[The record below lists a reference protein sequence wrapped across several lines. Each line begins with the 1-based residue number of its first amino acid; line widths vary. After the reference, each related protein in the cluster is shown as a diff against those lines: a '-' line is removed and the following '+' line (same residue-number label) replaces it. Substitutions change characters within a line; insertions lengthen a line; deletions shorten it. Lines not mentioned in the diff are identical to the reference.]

1 MRVREG
7 YTFWTV
13 LKPKAFFT
21 MPVLIQKQAF
31 RIFLRLV
38 IAGAICATGSFVFA
52 QQGQLKA
59 GAAVVDITPPL
70 GLGIVG
76 NFNIPPATHIHDPL
90 HARCLVLDDGK
101 SRLVF
106 VIADNCG
113 IARELLDHSKRL
125 ITAETGIPAENVLMA
140 GTHTHSAVNVGVD
153 LGLRK
158 PGSEEIEFED
168 YHFFLARR
176 MADAVRIAINNL
188 EPARLGW
195 GSGSVPQH
203 VFNRRWKLKEK
214 IVNPFGEM
222 DQTQFNPGLNNPNKT
237 EPAGGTDPE
246 VVFLSV
252 QSAGGRPIA
261 LLANY
266 SLHYVGG
273 VPTGHI
279 SADYFAVFAEKIK
292 EKLEQQTGD
301 APPFVGFMTNGTSG
315 DVNNIN
321 FRGPITSHPPY
332 EKMNIVAEDVA
343 REVLRAY
350 REITYESDISL
361 KAAHTYLPVAVRKP
375 SQKIYER
382 SIGVKNS
389 PEGAKSVHPLER
401 VFADRAIHIYENWPA
416 QLEVPLQVF
425 RIGDLG
431 VTAIPFEVF
440 TEMGLDLKE
449 RAPFSKAFTITLAN
463 GAFGYLPTPAQHK
476 LGGYETWLT
485 VTKVEES
492 ASEKIT
498 REIMRLF
505 EQVK

>member
-1 MRVREG
+1 
-7 YTFWTV
+7 
-13 LKPKAFFT
+13 
-21 MPVLIQKQAF
+21 MPVLTLRQAVRF
-31 RIFLRLV
+31 FLCLV
-38 IAGAICATGSFVFA
+38 MAGTMCLPGSFANA
-52 QQGQLKA
+52 QQRQLKA
-59 GAAVVDITPPL
+59 GAAIVDITPPL

-76 NFNIPPATHIHDPL
+76 NFTIPPATHIHDPL
-90 HARCLVLDDGK
+90 HARCLVLDDGTN
-101 SRLVF
+101 RLVF

-113 IARELLDHSKRL
+113 IVQELLDHAKKL
-125 ITAETGIPAENVLMA
+125 ITAETGIPAENVLMS
-140 GTHTHSAVNVGVD
+140 GTHTHSAVDAGVD

-158 PGSEEIEFED
+158 MGSKELKFED
-168 YHFFLARR
+168 YHLFLARR

-214 IVNPFGEM
+214 IASPFGEM
-222 DQTQFNPGLNNPNKT
+222 DQVQFNPGLNNPNKI

-279 SADYFAVFAEKIK
+279 SADYFAIFAEKIK

-301 APPFVGFMTNGTSG
+301 APAFVGFMTNGTSG
-315 DVNNIN
+315 DVNNVN
-321 FRGPITSHPPY
+321 FRGPLTSHPPY
-332 EKMNIVAEDVA
+332 EKMNIVADDVA

-350 REITYESDISL
+350 REVTYKSDISL

-389 PEGAKSVHPLER
+389 PEGTKFGHSLER

-440 TEMGLDLKE
+440 TETGLDLKK
-449 RAPFSKAFTITLAN
+449 RAPFSKAFTISLAN
-463 GAFGYLPTPAQHK
+463 GAFGYLPTPAQHG

-485 VTKVEES
+485 VTKVEEK

-498 REIMRLF
+498 QEIMKLF
-505 EQVK
+505 EKVK

>member
-1 MRVREG
+1 
-7 YTFWTV
+7 
-13 LKPKAFFT
+13 

-31 RIFLRLV
+31 RIFLCLV
-38 IAGAICATGSFVFA
+38 VAGVICAPGSFVRA

-59 GAAVVDITPPL
+59 GAAMVDITPPL

-76 NFNIPPATHIHDPL
+76 NFIIPPATHIHDPL

-113 IARELLDHSKRL
+113 IARELLDHSKKL
-125 ITAETGIPAENVLMA
+125 ITAETGIPGENVLMA
-140 GTHTHSAVNVGVD
+140 GTHTHSAVDAGVD

-158 PGSEEIEFED
+158 AGSKEIEFED
-168 YHFFLARR
+168 YHLFLARR

-214 IVNPFGEM
+214 IANPFGEM
-222 DQTQFNPGLNNPNKT
+222 DQVQFNPGIDNPNKT

-246 VVFLSV
+246 VTFLSV

-273 VPTGHI
+273 VPSGHI
-279 SADYFAVFAEKIK
+279 SADYFALFAEKIK
-292 EKLEQQTGD
+292 EEIGQQTGD
-301 APPFVGFMTNGTSG
+301 SPPFVAFMTNGTSG

-321 FRGPITSHPPY
+321 FRGPAAKHPPY
-332 EKMNIVAEDVA
+332 EKMSIVADDVA

-350 REITYESDISL
+350 NQVTYKSDISL
-361 KAAHTYLPVAVRKP
+361 KAAYANLPVTVRKP

-382 SIGVKNS
+382 SIGVRNS
-389 PEGAKSVHPLER
+389 PAGTKFGHSLER

-431 VTAIPFEVF
+431 VAAIPFEVF
-440 TEMGLDLKE
+440 TEMGVDLRK
-449 RAPFSKAFTITLAN
+449 RAPFAKAFTISFAN
-463 GAFGYLPTPAQHK
+463 GSFGYLPTPAQHK

-485 VTKVEES
+485 VTKVEEN

-498 REIMRLF
+498 QEIVRLF
-505 EQVK
+505 ERVK